1 MTSDAPVFGKG
12 VRLRRGPDGS
22 PLLLVP
28 EGALA
33 LNESAAAT
41 LELVDGQRTAAEIA
55 ALLAER
61 FAVTPEQAGEDVAA
75 LFARLRERRFIVLRQ
90 AQDDTNSS
98 APARSAVLSEARSAQ
113 SKGQDDT
120 EWRAPTAIAISTTS
134 SSLSES
140 PRIALS

>member
-75 LFARLRERRFIVLRQ
+75 LFARLRERRFLVLRQAQDDNRQ

-98 APARSAVLSEARSAQ
+98 APARSAVLSEARSAE

-120 EWRAPTAIAISTTS
+120 K
-134 SSLSES
+134 
-140 PRIALS
+140 